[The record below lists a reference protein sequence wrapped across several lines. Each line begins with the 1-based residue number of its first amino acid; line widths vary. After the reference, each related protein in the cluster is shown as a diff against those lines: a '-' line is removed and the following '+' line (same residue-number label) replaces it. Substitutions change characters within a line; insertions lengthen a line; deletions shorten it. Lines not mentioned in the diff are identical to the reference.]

1 MFRASIACWLVFTRA
16 MTLPMIVD
24 NAIYAV
30 MLASANSSPE
40 SRGDAILVVVA
51 GTPGIGTLGL
61 SHHRRRPD
69 RCRGFG
75 GAIGTLRLP
84 DRRRL
89 PQSRIP
95 CEIGPRRG
103 GGGHGLPI
111 VAGRLRREAC

>member
-24 NAIYAV
+24 NAIYAA

-84 DRRRL
+84 RL
-89 PQSRIP
+89 EEHTSELQSRHISYAVFCLKKKKVP
-95 CEIGPRRG
+95 QLYIM
-103 GGGHGLPI
+103 
-111 VAGRLRREAC
+111 